1 MAAPVGQKNMD
12 FQASTVAISAPRGT
26 LADRLPGERVRDIA
40 LVAGFAI
47 FVGICAQ
54 ITIPLWFT
62 PVPITGQTFAVLLGA
77 EVLGW
82 RRGVAGTVLYAA
94 AGLVGL
100 PWFAG
105 HAGGASMLASPL
117 LGYILAFIPAS
128 AVGGWLAA
136 RGMDRTFLR
145 SALVMAASN
154 LVIYA
159 GGMAW
164 LAASLGTGVERT
176 LALGM
181 LPFIPGDTIKLLAAA
196 ALVPSAWHLV
206 GKDRS

>member
-1 MAAPVGQKNMD
+1 
-12 FQASTVAISAPRGT
+12 
-26 LADRLPGERVRDIA
+26 
-40 LVAGFAI
+40 
-47 FVGICAQ
+47 
-54 ITIPLWFT
+54 
-62 PVPITGQTFAVLLGA
+62 
-77 EVLGW
+77 
-82 RRGVAGTVLYAA
+82 
-94 AGLVGL
+94 
-100 PWFAG
+100 
-105 HAGGASMLASPL
+105 MLASPL